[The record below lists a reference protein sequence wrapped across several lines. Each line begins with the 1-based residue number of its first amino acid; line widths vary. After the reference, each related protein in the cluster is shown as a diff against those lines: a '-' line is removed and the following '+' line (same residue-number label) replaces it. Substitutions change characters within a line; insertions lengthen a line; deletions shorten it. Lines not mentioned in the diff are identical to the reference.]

1 MKIELIKHDKNSVTV
16 KDIVQLYVDNKDD
29 IETMQHIVSV
39 KALPERLIEH
49 LWQQV
54 EQLGK

>member
-1 MKIELIKHDKNSVTV
+1 
-16 KDIVQLYVDNKDD
+16 VDNKDD